1 MDSLPF
7 DLNNVHFFVL
17 VVERRG
23 FTAAADALGVPKSRV
38 SRHVAELEE
47 SLGTRL
53 LQRNSRK
60 LELTEAGSEFY
71 GYCVSMMEKARAAQ
85 LAMKHR
91 VGAAGGGR
99 PRVSWTGAVADLLL
113 TKVVPSFLSKYP
125 QVSLALQAT
134 NREVDLIDERID

>member
-7 DLNNVHFFVL
+7 DLNNLHFFVL

-60 LELTEAGSEFY
+60 LESTVLMS
-71 GYCVSMMEKARAAQ
+71 VSCFSNQSRSRLDRRA
-85 LAMKHR
+85 
-91 VGAAGGGR
+91 
-99 PRVSWTGAVADLLL
+99 
-113 TKVVPSFLSKYP
+113 
-125 QVSLALQAT
+125 
-134 NREVDLIDERID
+134 NRC

>member
-1 MDSLPF
+1 MDTLPF
-7 DLNNVHFFVL
+7 DLNNLHFFVL

-60 LELTEAGSEFY
+60 LELTEAGSIQSRICTIRWGLFASPAYLSTRPVQAIED
-71 GYCVSMMEKARAAQ
+71 
-85 LAMKHR
+85 LAD
-91 VGAAGGGR
+91 
-99 PRVSWTGAVADLLL
+99 AD
-113 TKVVPSFLSKYP
+113 
-125 QVSLALQAT
+125 ALM
-134 NREVDLIDERID
+134 

>member
-7 DLNNVHFFVL
+7 DLNNLHFFVL

-71 GYCVSMMEKARAAQ
+71 GYCVSMMQQARAAHM
-85 LAMKHR
+85 AMQHR
-91 VGAAGGGR
+91 VGAVAG
-99 PRVSWTGAVADLLL
+99 SCA
-113 TKVVPSFLSKYP
+113 
-125 QVSLALQAT
+125 
-134 NREVDLIDERID
+134 